1 MKEEEKIIKNTIK
14 RTKEYD
20 RTLSPYACKTSE
32 CQKLRKEES
41 EHEEFDIRWPFEED
55 IDRILYCKSYQRY
68 TDKTQALSF
77 FQSAHTF
84 NPCSMGFTYCQTN
97 RKRFEF
103 KFRFN

>member
-14 RTKEYD
+14 EKQKKYD

-68 TDKTQALSF
+68 TDKNTGSF
-77 FQSAHTF
+77 IFFKSAHISKTVQSMF
-84 NPCSMGFTYCQTN
+84 NGF
-97 RKRFEF
+97 RVLPDK
-103 KFRFN
+103 

>member
-1 MKEEEKIIKNTIK
+1 MKEEERIIKNTIK

-32 CQKLRKEES
+32 CQKLRKEEN

-77 FQSAHTF
+77 FQSF
-84 NPCSMGFTYCQTN
+84 CRRDSGYCGRYCFLYCN
-97 RKRFEF
+97 CYGH
-103 KFRFN
+103 

>member
-41 EHEEFDIRWPFEED
+41 EHEEFVFVGLLKK
-55 IDRILYCKSYQRY
+55 ILIVFYIVNLINV
-68 TDKTQALSF
+68 TQIKHRLFHF
-77 FQSAHTF
+77 FKVPIFLNVQSMF
-84 NPCSMGFTYCQTN
+84 NGFHVLPG
-97 RKRFEF
+97 K
-103 KFRFN
+103 